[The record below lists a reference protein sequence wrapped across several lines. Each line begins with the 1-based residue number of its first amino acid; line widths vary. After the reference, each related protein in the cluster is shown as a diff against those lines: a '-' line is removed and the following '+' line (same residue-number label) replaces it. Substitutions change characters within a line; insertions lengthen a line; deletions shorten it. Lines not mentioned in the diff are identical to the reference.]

1 MLTPSIISEAVKL
14 NFYRFLIILTGISV
28 AACSPLATEQVILD
42 QPAPSGEGQPDQSE
56 AGIAPTWDQ
65 ATQMDEQGAVVVEA
79 TPLNLNTQDSTM
91 EFEIVLDTHS
101 VDLSMDLSQ
110 LAILTTDAGITV
122 NATRW
127 DAPRGGHHV
136 TGKLLFP
143 SIVDGKFILD
153 GANSITLQIRDVDSS
168 LREFVWRMQ

>member
-1 MLTPSIISEAVKL
+1 MKL
-14 NFYRFLIILTGISV
+14 KFLSFLIILTGMIV

-101 VDLSMDLSQ
+101 VDLSMTCPSLHT
-110 LAILTTDAGITV
+110 TTDA
-122 NATRW
+122 
-127 DAPRGGHHV
+127 
-136 TGKLLFP
+136 
-143 SIVDGKFILD
+143 
-153 GANSITLQIRDVDSS
+153 
-168 LREFVWRMQ
+168 E